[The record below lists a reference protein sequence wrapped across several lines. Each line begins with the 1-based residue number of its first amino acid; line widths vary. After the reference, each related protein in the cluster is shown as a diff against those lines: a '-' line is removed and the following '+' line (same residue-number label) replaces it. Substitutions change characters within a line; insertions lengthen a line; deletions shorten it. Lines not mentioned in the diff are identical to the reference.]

1 MGGTGRVRLGAQQA
15 PSLPCPSGSPR
26 IRCMFN
32 YASLPVLIRDLQ
44 TALKISSFRAYFV
57 LVKFLSQL
65 KEEDNGVKPYVE
77 AREQEDGEEL
87 RSRCLSAHPGHGW
100 VAKP

>member
-1 MGGTGRVRLGAQQA
+1 MGRVRLGAQQA
-15 PSLPCPSGSPR
+15 PSLSCPSSSPR
-26 IRCMFN
+26 THCMFN

-65 KEEDNGVKPYVE
+65 KKEDNGVKPYVD
-77 AREQEDGEEL
+77 AREREDREDL
-87 RSRCLSAHPGHGW
+87 QSRCLSAHPSCGL